1 MNNSDKRRVIDVI
14 LNIAEDVGMQKYSVE
29 EGMDLN
35 EDKVIAHV

>member
-14 LNIAEDVGMQKYSVE
+14 LNIAEDIGMQKYDVE

-35 EDKVIAHV
+35 EDKVIAHA